1 MKKNLL
7 LISTLILTN
16 LALAQT
22 SISFESSEGYSLGSV
37 NNQNNWTIYEPDE
50 DSEFLPIVNITDERA
65 TEGANS
71 LEVVSQNSF
80 ESSGASKTLET
91 IDYNFSL
98 SLDVFVKAEPE
109 SAMGSEIV
117 LDLLNDEI
125 NFAEINFSI
134 DNTIWAGSA
143 NWLSEIEGITYDFN
157 KWYKVRYDVDLD
169 QKTYVILL
177 NDEIIFEDYYDAGTN
192 LVGLDFF
199 MFDYGSSFNIDN
211 IEIKPLD
218 DLSINNQQKNIVSIF
233 PNPTSD
239 FINIKTENK
248 VESVEIFDYS
258 GKLLLQQKS
267 KKINIQH
274 LNQGNYLLKITTD
287 KGSLTKKIIKK

>member
-65 TEGANS
+65 TEGTNS
-71 LEVVSQNSF
+71 FEVVSQNSF

-267 KKINIQH
+267 KKIDIQH
-274 LNQGNYLLKITTD
+274 LNQGNYLLKVTTD